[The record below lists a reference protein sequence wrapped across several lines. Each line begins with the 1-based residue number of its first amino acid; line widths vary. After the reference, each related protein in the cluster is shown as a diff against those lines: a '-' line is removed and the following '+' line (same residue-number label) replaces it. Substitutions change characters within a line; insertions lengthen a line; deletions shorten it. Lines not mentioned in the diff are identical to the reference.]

1 MGTNISHVTV
11 IGAGLCGLTLAWKL
25 QQAGLQ
31 TLVLEGQPQ
40 VGGLSK
46 SKVWQGFR
54 FEIGPDSFY
63 TEEQPVFD
71 EFSELLGPPGEFQSK
86 KHRIWVENRWISYP
100 LTPGALLKIPPSTM
114 AQAMGEYFMLWGRHQ
129 LERPLPFVTRLPMV
143 PKPKQPVSTEL
154 FPQYGEV
161 LDQFLMSDY
170 LHKIRRHPS
179 ASLRPSWSVSPD
191 PTKAPIDS
199 VQQMLKGLFGESKT
213 TLRSFHDPGRG
224 FGSIAEDMCKEIERL
239 GGEVK
244 TNATLRRIS
253 APNEEVQSV
262 DYRHQSKEHLQPTDY
277 VFSTIPLPTLMTLLD
292 PLPEHA
298 LIESSLDLRHHV
310 MIFLCVLLRQSPQDE
325 QWSSY
330 FPEKDVPFF
339 RVSHAVP
346 HLPLDTQPKHQT
358 CLVIEWILSRHH
370 PLASASEEELFE
382 AAIPSLQAAGFPTAP
397 VQDLSIHREHQAV
410 PLQHEKAMQTMRH
423 ISAYLTRIRR
433 LRSMGQRGTFTASH
447 LSHMLRASLDAA
459 NRLIREADR
468 LQGQALSKNNP
479 NAMERS

>member
-1 MGTNISHVTV
+1 
-11 IGAGLCGLTLAWKL
+11 
-25 QQAGLQ
+25 
-31 TLVLEGQPQ
+31 
-40 VGGLSK
+40 
-46 SKVWQGFR
+46 
-54 FEIGPDSFY
+54 
-63 TEEQPVFD
+63 
-71 EFSELLGPPGEFQSK
+71 
-86 KHRIWVENRWISYP
+86 
-100 LTPGALLKIPPSTM
+100 
-114 AQAMGEYFMLWGRHQ
+114 
-129 LERPLPFVTRLPMV
+129 
-143 PKPKQPVSTEL
+143 
-154 FPQYGEV
+154 
-161 LDQFLMSDY
+161 
-170 LHKIRRHPS
+170 
-179 ASLRPSWSVSPD
+179 
-191 PTKAPIDS
+191 
-199 VQQMLKGLFGESKT
+199 
-213 TLRSFHDPGRG
+213 
-224 FGSIAEDMCKEIERL
+224 
-239 GGEVK
+239 
-244 TNATLRRIS
+244 
-253 APNEEVQSV
+253 
-262 DYRHQSKEHLQPTDY
+262 
-277 VFSTIPLPTLMTLLD
+277 
-292 PLPEHA
+292 
-298 LIESSLDLRHHV
+298 
-310 MIFLCVLLRQSPQDE
+310 LLRQSPQDE